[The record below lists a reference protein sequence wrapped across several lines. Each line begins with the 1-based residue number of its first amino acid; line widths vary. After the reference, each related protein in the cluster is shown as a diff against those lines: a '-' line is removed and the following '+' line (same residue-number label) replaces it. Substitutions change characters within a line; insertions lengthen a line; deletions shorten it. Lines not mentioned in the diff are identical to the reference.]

1 MIKFRDKTLK
11 PAKPAMPAA
20 EAAKPANQEAS
31 SMTSAAKPEL
41 ATKEVAK

>member
-20 EAAKPANQEAS
+20 EAAKPANQDAPPP
-31 SMTSAAKPEL
+31 TSAAKPEP